1 MKQAPIK
8 VIQVV
13 QITLVQ
19 TKRKDKDNQAI
30 IQLIEIKQT
39 SEWHYIKSQ
48 IVYINIKSITILRV
62 NKT

>member
-19 TKRKDKDNQAI
+19 TKRKDKDNQVI